1 MCSHI
6 VCPHVHHAQAC
17 ACTQN
22 SESTRVIAVTALDVC
37 GTLLRNLTL
46 ALSKARLNAA
56 IRTTRLSF
64 PSYILLTVSSFA
76 LILPVSTADCE
87 RGFSTLKRI
96 KTDARNR
103 LKTDTLDKLIRLS
116 SEGPCMEQ
124 FNFDEAA
131 TRWSS
136 QSNRR
141 IKI

>member
-1 MCSHI
+1 MLVSDFKELSVKKLMIVMAGDVSFSMLYPTISHL
-6 VCPHVHHAQAC
+6 A
-17 ACTQN
+17 
-22 SESTRVIAVTALDVC
+22 SIALV
-37 GTLLRNLTL
+37 
-46 ALSKARLNAA
+46 
-56 IRTTRLSF
+56 
-64 PSYILLTVSSFA
+64 
-76 LILPVSTADCE
+76 LPVSTADCE